1 MTELEKQSVRSLF
14 EDYKIL
20 YCECERVK
28 EENKFL
34 RKRENKLQLIEQLFK
49 NEPIDLSE
57 LAKLVKGSEE

>member
-34 RKRENKLQLIEQLFK
+34 RERENKLQLIEQLFK
-49 NEPIDLSE
+49 NEPVDLT
-57 LAKLVKGSEE
+57 KLTKIVKEVE